1 MITDLK
7 QFAETVKPSVAV
19 VGLGGAGCNI
29 TTWISEKG
37 MAGGRIIAAN
47 TDVNHLHV
55 QKADKLILL
64 GERLC
69 KGHGCGGFPEMGAT
83 ATRENLTELRAELEN
98 TNLVFL
104 VAGLGGGTG
113 TGAMPV
119 VAELTRELGALTI
132 GCVTIPFTI
141 EMSRRE
147 KSREA
152 INLLAQSCDSVV
164 IIDNSKLREVAG
176 NLPLKEA
183 LNVANAL
190 VGAFVKNLT
199 DTITQPSLV
208 NLDYADLRAVMERGG
223 VSSIGIGEGDGE
235 NRVEKAVAQA
245 VSTPLLDVRDISTS
259 YGVLVHIVGGE
270 DLTLEEVAVAGELI
284 MDKVPDTK
292 RIIWGAKVD
301 NNLTGSV
308 RVMAVLTGVESP
320 FISGEITETRSKEI
334 VAGERAEPEPVYARP
349 EEPADEVAERKH
361 RSVTKAETKAET
373 SKQKQEVKNVHKNA
387 EEKSSNSYIWI
398 GLILLII
405 LIILWYFFEAL

>member
-1 MITDLK
+1 
-7 QFAETVKPSVAV
+7 
-19 VGLGGAGCNI
+19 
-29 TTWISEKG
+29 
-37 MAGGRIIAAN
+37 GGRIIAAN
-47 TDVNHLHV
+47 TDVNHLYV
-55 QKADKLILL
+55 QKADKVILL
-64 GERLC
+64 GEKLC
-69 KGHGCGGFPEMGAT
+69 KGHGCGGYPEMGAQ
-83 ATRENLTELRAELEN
+83 ATKENIGELKAELEG

-113 TGAMPV
+113 TGAIPV

-147 KSREA
+147 KAREA

-223 VSSIGIGEGDGE
+223 VSSIGIGEGDGAD
-235 NRVEKAVAQA
+235 RVSKAVAQA
-245 VSTPLLDVRDISTS
+245 ISTPLLDVTDISAS
-259 YGVLVHIVGGE
+259 YGVLIHIVGGE
-270 DLTLEEVAVAGELI
+270 DLTLEEVAVTGEMI
-284 MDKVPDTK
+284 MDKVPNTK

-301 NNLTGSV
+301 NNLTGKV

-320 FISGEITETRSKEI
+320 FVSGKVKVEEVVVEEPK
-334 VAGERAEPEPVYARP
+334 PEPKP
-349 EEPADEVAERKH
+349 EPPKPKPAPRVEPPKPQPKV
-361 RSVTKAETKAET
+361 
-373 SKQKQEVKNVHKNA
+373 
-387 EEKSSNSYIWI
+387 EEKSSNTYIWI
-398 GLILLII
+398 GIILLILLI
-405 LIILWYFFEAL
+405 LLWYFTR

>member
-1 MITDLK
+1 MVTDLK
-7 QFAETVKPSVAV
+7 EFAKAAKPSVAV

-29 TTWISEKG
+29 TTWIAEKG
-37 MAGGRIIAAN
+37 MTGGRIIAAN
-47 TDVNHLHV
+47 TDAIHLHV
-55 QKADKLILL
+55 QKADASVLL
-64 GERLC
+64 GEKLC
-69 KGHGCGGFPEMGAT
+69 KGHGCGGFPEMGAQ
-83 ATRENLTELRAELEN
+83 ATKESLAEMKAELEG

-119 VAELTRELGALTI
+119 VAELAREVGALTI

-141 EMSRRE
+141 EMARRE
-147 KSREA
+147 RARESV
-152 INLLAQSCDSVV
+152 NLLAKSCDSVV

-176 NLPLKEA
+176 NMPLKEA

-223 VSSIGIGEGDGE
+223 ISSIGIGEGDGQD
-235 NRVEKAVAQA
+235 RVGKAVAQA
-245 VSTPLLDVRDISTS
+245 IATPLLDVRDISSS

-284 MDKVPDTK
+284 MDKVPNTK

-301 NNLTGSV
+301 NALTGVV

-320 FISGEITETRSKEI
+320 FLSGEVKEE
-334 VAGERAEPEPVYARP
+334 VKVKKEVVVEAPKPEPVKPREELPKPKPVVKVEVPKP
-349 EEPADEVAERKH
+349 EVK
-361 RSVTKAETKAET
+361 
-373 SKQKQEVKNVHKNA
+373 KQE
-387 EEKSSNSYIWI
+387 KSYAYIWI
-398 GLILLII
+398 GIILLII
-405 LIILWYFFEAL
+405 LILLWFLTHTR

>member
-1 MITDLK
+1 MVTDLK
-7 QFAETVKPSVAV
+7 AFAKTAKPSVAV

-29 TTWISEKG
+29 TTWIAEKG
-37 MAGGRIIAAN
+37 ITGGRIIAAN
-47 TDVNHLHV
+47 TDVNHLYV
-55 QKADKLILL
+55 QKADKLVLL
-64 GERLC
+64 GEKLC
-69 KGHGCGGFPEMGAT
+69 KGHGCGGFPEMGAQ
-83 ATRENLTELRAELEN
+83 ATRENVNELKAELEGA
-98 TNLVFL
+98 NLVFL

-119 VAELTRELGALTI
+119 AAEITRELGALTI

-141 EMSRRE
+141 EMARRE
-147 KSREA
+147 KAREA
-152 INLLAQSCDSVV
+152 IELLAKSCDSVV

-223 VSSIGIGEGDGE
+223 VSSIGIGEADGQ

-245 VSTPLLDVRDISTS
+245 ISTPLLDVQDISES

-284 MDKVPDTK
+284 MDKVPNTK

-301 NNLTGSV
+301 NTLTGAV

-320 FISGEITETRSKEI
+320 FVSGKVKEVVVEAPPEPEI
-334 VAGERAEPEPVYARP
+334 VRPKVEPPRPKPVVKVEPP
-349 EEPADEVAERKH
+349 
-361 RSVTKAETKAET
+361 KAETK
-373 SKQKQEVKNVHKNA
+373 K
-387 EEKSSNSYIWI
+387 EEKGTNYIWI
-398 GLILLII
+398 VVILIIILILL
-405 LIILWYFFEAL
+405 WYFTRTG

>member
-1 MITDLK
+1 MVTDLK
-7 QFAETVKPSVAV
+7 EFAKTAKPSVAV

-29 TTWISEKG
+29 TTWIAEKG
-37 MAGGRIIAAN
+37 ITGGRIIAAN
-47 TDVNHLHV
+47 TDVNHLYV

-64 GERLC
+64 GEKLC
-69 KGHGCGGFPEMGAT
+69 KGHGCGGYPEMGAQ
-83 ATRENLTELRAELEN
+83 ATRENTAELKAELEG

-113 TGAMPV
+113 TGAIPV
-119 VAELTRELGALTI
+119 VADITRSINALTI

-147 KSREA
+147 KAREA
-152 INLLAQSCDSVV
+152 IKLLAESCDSVV

-223 VSSIGIGEGDGE
+223 ISSIGIGEGDGVD
-235 NRVEKAVAQA
+235 RVIKAVSQA
-245 VSTPLLDVRDISTS
+245 IATPLLDVTNFDDC
-259 YGVLVHIVGGE
+259 YGVLIHIVGGE
-270 DLTLEEVAVAGELI
+270 DLTLEEVAVTGELI
-284 MDKVPDTK
+284 MDKVPNTK

-301 NNLTGSV
+301 NNLTGKV
-308 RVMAVLTGVESP
+308 RVMAVMTGVQSP
-320 FISGEITETRSKEI
+320 FITGAVREKVKV
-334 VAGERAEPEPVYARP
+334 VAPPEPPKPPEPEIKPEPPKPAPAPRVVAPRPVP
-349 EEPADEVAERKH
+349 KVE
-361 RSVTKAETKAET
+361 
-373 SKQKQEVKNVHKNA
+373 
-387 EEKSSNSYIWI
+387 EEKSSSNYIWYA
-398 GLILLII
+398 LILLII
-405 LIILWYFFEAL
+405 LVLLWYLTR

>member
-1 MITDLK
+1 
-7 QFAETVKPSVAV
+7 V
-19 VGLGGAGCNI
+19 VEI
-29 TTWISEKG
+29 K
-37 MAGGRIIAAN
+37 
-47 TDVNHLHV
+47 
-55 QKADKLILL
+55 
-64 GERLC
+64 
-69 KGHGCGGFPEMGAT
+69 
-83 ATRENLTELRAELEN
+83 AELDGA
-98 TNLVFL
+98 NLVFL

-119 VAELTRELGALTI
+119 VAEITREMGALTV

-147 KSREA
+147 KSRTA
-152 INLLAQSCDSVV
+152 ISQLAQSCDSVV

-235 NRVEKAVAQA
+235 DRVEKAVAQA
-245 VSTPLLDVRDISTS
+245 LSTPLLDVRDISAS

-284 MDKVPDTK
+284 MDKVPNTK

-301 NNLTGSV
+301 NNLTGMV

-320 FISGEITETRSKEI
+320 FLSGEETQRIREASHVETP
-334 VAGERAEPEPVYARP
+334 VEERESRPEPAVRP
-349 EEPADEVAERKH
+349 KVEAPKPKT
-361 RSVTKAETKAET
+361 VTKVEPPKKEAK
-373 SKQKQEVKNVHKNA
+373 K
-387 EEKSSNSYIWI
+387 EEKSSSMYIWI
-398 GLILLII
+398 ILIVLILAGL
-405 LIILWYFFEAL
+405 LWYFKVI

>member
-1 MITDLK
+1 LVTDLK
-7 QFAETVKPSVAV
+7 EFAKTAKPSVAV

-29 TTWISEKG
+29 TTWIAEKG
-37 MAGGRIIAAN
+37 MTGGRIIAAN
-47 TDVNHLHV
+47 TDVNHLYV

-64 GERLC
+64 GEKLC
-69 KGHGCGGFPEMGAT
+69 KGHGCGGYPEMGAQ
-83 ATRENLTELRAELEN
+83 ATKENVTELRAELEG

-113 TGAMPV
+113 TGAIPV
-119 VAELTRELGALTI
+119 AAEITREMGALTI

-141 EMSRRE
+141 EMARRE
-147 KSREA
+147 KAREA
-152 INLLAQSCDSVV
+152 INLLASSCDSVV

-223 VSSIGIGEGDGE
+223 VSSIGIGEGDGQD
-235 NRVEKAVAQA
+235 RVGKAVAQA
-245 VSTPLLDVRDISTS
+245 ISTPLLDVRDISAS

-270 DLTLEEVAVAGELI
+270 DLTLEEVAVAGEMI
-284 MDKVPDTK
+284 MDKVPNTK

-301 NNLTGSV
+301 NNLTGKV

-320 FISGEITETRSKEI
+320 FIGGEDRQAKKEEEP
-334 VAGERAEPEPVYARP
+334 APEPEPVRP
-349 EEPADEVAERKH
+349 RVEPPKPRPVVKI
-361 RSVTKAETKAET
+361 ETP
-373 SKQKQEVKNVHKNA
+373 KQEIKK
-387 EEKSSNSYIWI
+387 EEKSSSSYIWI

-405 LIILWYFFEAL
+405 LILLWYLTKGG

>member
-1 MITDLK
+1 MVTDLK
-7 QFAETVKPSVAV
+7 EFAKTARPSVAV

-29 TTWISEKG
+29 TTWIAEKG

-47 TDVNHLHV
+47 TDVNHLHI

-64 GERLC
+64 GEKIC
-69 KGHGCGGFPEMGAT
+69 KGHGCGGFPEMGAQ
-83 ATRENLTELRAELEN
+83 ATRENINELRAELEG

-113 TGAMPV
+113 TGAIPV
-119 VAELTRELGALTI
+119 VAEITRELGALTI

-152 INLLAQSCDSVV
+152 IKLLAQSCDSVV

-176 NLPLKEA
+176 NLPLKDA

-235 NRVEKAVAQA
+235 DRVGKAVAQA
-245 VSTPLLDVRDISTS
+245 VSTPLLDVKDISAS
-259 YGVLVHIVGGE
+259 YGVLIHIVGGE

-284 MDKVPDTK
+284 MDKVPNTK

-301 NNLTGSV
+301 NMLTGKV

-320 FISGEITETRSKEI
+320 FISGESSISRKEE
-334 VAGERAEPEPVYARP
+334 VVEVPEPAPEPVRP
-349 EEPADEVAERKH
+349 KVEAPKPKPITRIQAPKPQVLK
-361 RSVTKAETKAET
+361 
-373 SKQKQEVKNVHKNA
+373 A
-387 EEKSSNSYIWI
+387 EEKSNSSYIWI
-398 GLILLII
+398 GIILLII
-405 LIILWYFFEAL
+405 LILLWYFLGQ

>member
-1 MITDLK
+1 MVTDLK
-7 QFAETVKPSVAV
+7 EFAKTAKPSVAV
-19 VGLGGAGCNI
+19 VGLGGAGSNI

-47 TDVNHLHV
+47 TDVNHLHI

-64 GERLC
+64 GEKL
-69 KGHGCGGFPEMGAT
+69 
-83 ATRENLTELRAELEN
+83 
-98 TNLVFL
+98 NLVFL

-176 NLPLKEA
+176 NLPLKDA

-235 NRVEKAVAQA
+235 DRVGKAVAQA
-245 VSTPLLDVRDISTS
+245 ISTPLLDVRDISSS

-284 MDKVPDTK
+284 MDKVSNTK

-320 FISGEITETRSKEI
+320 FISG
-334 VAGERAEPEPVYARP
+334 
-349 EEPADEVAERKH
+349 
-361 RSVTKAETKAET
+361 
-373 SKQKQEVKNVHKNA
+373 
-387 EEKSSNSYIWI
+387 
-398 GLILLII
+398 
-405 LIILWYFFEAL
+405 

>member
-1 MITDLK
+1 MVTDLK
-7 QFAETVKPSVAV
+7 AFAKAAKPSVAV

-29 TTWISEKG
+29 TTWIAEKG
-37 MAGGRIIAAN
+37 IAGGRIIAAN

-55 QKADKLILL
+55 QKADKLIVL
-64 GERLC
+64 GEKLC
-69 KGHGCGGFPEMGAT
+69 KGRGCGGYPEMGAQATNENT
-83 ATRENLTELRAELEN
+83 AELKTELEGS
-98 TNLVFL
+98 NLVFL

-113 TGAMPV
+113 TGAIPV
-119 VAELTRELGALTI
+119 VAGITRELGALTI

-141 EMSRRE
+141 EMARRE
-147 KSREA
+147 KAREA

-223 VSSIGIGEGDGE
+223 VSSIGIGEADGAD
-235 NRVEKAVAQA
+235 RVSKAVAQA
-245 VSTPLLDVRDISTS
+245 ISTPLLDVADIAES
-259 YGVLVHIVGGE
+259 YGVLIHIVGGE
-270 DLTLEEVAVAGELI
+270 DLTLEEVAVTGELI
-284 MDKVPDTK
+284 MDKVPNTK

-301 NNLTGSV
+301 NNLTGAV

-320 FISGEITETRSKEI
+320 FVSGTAKKEE
-334 VAGERAEPEPVYARP
+334 VVEEEPQPAPRPEPPRP
-349 EEPADEVAERKH
+349 KPAPRVEPPRAQPQ
-361 RSVTKAETKAET
+361 KAED
-373 SKQKQEVKNVHKNA
+373 
-387 EEKSSNSYIWI
+387 KSSSTYIWI
-398 GLILLII
+398 GIILLII
-405 LIILWYFFEAL
+405 LILLWYFTK

>member
-1 MITDLK
+1 MVTDIK
-7 QFAETVKPSVAV
+7 EFAKTAKPSVAV

-29 TTWISEKG
+29 TTWIAEKG

-47 TDVNHLHV
+47 TDANHLHI
-55 QKADKLILL
+55 QKADKLVLL

-69 KGHGCGGFPEMGAT
+69 KGHGCGGFPEKGAQ
-83 ATRENLTELRAELEN
+83 ATRDNLSDLRTELEG

-119 VAELTRELGALTI
+119 AAELTRELGILTV

-147 KSREA
+147 KARES
-152 INLLAQSCDSVV
+152 IQLLAQSCDSVV

-223 VSSIGIGEGDGE
+223 VSSIGIGESVGE

-245 VSTPLLDVRDISTS
+245 ISTPLLDVRDVSAS
-259 YGVLVHIVGGE
+259 YGVLVHIIGGE

-284 MDKVPDTK
+284 MDKVPNTK

-301 NNLTGSV
+301 HSLTGAV

-320 FISGEITETRSKEI
+320 FISGEIEVKEKA
-334 VAGERAEPEPVYARP
+334 VAIEAVEEVKPEPVRQDVEP
-349 EEPADEVAERKH
+349 PQPEPA
-361 RSVTKAETKAET
+361 
-373 SKQKQEVKNVHKNA
+373 VKVKEPEQDIKKE
-387 EEKSSNSYIWI
+387 EEKTGNSYIWI
-398 GLILLII
+398 GLILLVIFI
-405 LIILWYFFEAL
+405 LLWYFMQ